1 MKTKLAISLVVP
13 VLIMLGS
20 AGCMTSTHSYTR
32 DIVYRDGSYYS
43 PADEQ
48 YGDYYYE
55 PEPDYS
61 FYDDNYYG
69 FNHGFNSGY
78 YGNSWYGNHYS
89 SRCRFSYRH
98 DRYCDNGWGNSFLN
112 FGGLTI
118 IFGNSNHYGY
128 GYGYGNGYGYGR
140 HDYYGGYP
148 YHGWYSP
155 RPRPRSNDPIP
166 MPKPGRPTNPTPDY
180 SFNNGPGMR
189 VPGEPVR
196 VPTKP
201 GLIDQNPVERI
212 AEPEDQENLNPYTR
226 TREPRQNIRPEIW
239 RNNRDGNG
247 EEGIVIRNR
256 RPARPIADETY
267 DPRLRTKPALVIED
281 NVYEPVEKPIRS
293 NRRPQPYPRAIDSAN
308 EVRQAPAMQ
317 SSDNPAP
324 ERARRDDRQERPE
337 SRVQPVR
344 ERVERAERVERPV
357 REARQ
362 EARQQSGDGDNG
374 VE

>member
-1 MKTKLAISLVVP
+1 MKIKLVLSLAIP
-13 VLIMLGS
+13 ALIMLGS
-20 AGCMTSTHSYTR
+20 AGCVTSTNSYTR

-61 FYDDNYYG
+61 YYDDDYYYG

-78 YGNSWYGNHYS
+78 YGNSRYGSRYS
-89 SRCRFSYRH
+89 SSCRLSYRY

-118 IFGNSNHYGY
+118 IFGNSNRY
-128 GYGYGNGYGYGR
+128 GYGYGNSVGYG
-140 HDYYGGYP
+140 HHHNYGGYP
-148 YHGWYSP
+148 YYGWNSP
-155 RPRPRSNDPIP
+155 RPRPHNNEPIP
-166 MPKPGRPTNPTPDY
+166 MPKPRPPWPGYQVPDTGINV
-180 SFNNGPGMR
+180 SPGMR
-189 VPGEPVR
+189 VPGEPIR
-196 VPTKP
+196 VATKP
-201 GLIDQNPVERI
+201 GMIDQNPVERI
-212 AEPEDQENLNPYTR
+212 TEPQEQENLNPYTR
-226 TREPRQNIRPEIW
+226 TREPRPNIRPEIW
-239 RNNRDGNG
+239 RNNRDGNS

-281 NVYEPVEKPIRS
+281 NVYEPVEKPIRN

-317 SSDNPAP
+317 SSDYPAP
-324 ERARRDDRQERPE
+324 ERVRQDSRQERPE
-337 SRVQPVR
+337 PRVQPVR
-344 ERVERAERVERPV
+344 ERVERAERSERPV
-357 REARQ
+357 RS
-362 EARQQSGDGDNG
+362 QQQDNNIESNG